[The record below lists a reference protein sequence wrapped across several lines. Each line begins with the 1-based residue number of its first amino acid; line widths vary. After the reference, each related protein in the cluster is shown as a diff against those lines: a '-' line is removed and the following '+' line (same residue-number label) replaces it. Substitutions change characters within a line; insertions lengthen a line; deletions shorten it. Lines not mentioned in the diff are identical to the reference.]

1 MSAIRLRDRPLVL
14 GSISVAILVLTWEVV
29 GIAGVSQALPP
40 FHDVVVAFGE
50 VLTSDRFY
58 EAVLATF
65 KAILIGYPPAVVFG
79 IILGTAMATFDTA
92 RWILEPWVN
101 LGLSLPL
108 VSMVPVLLFIFGLGT
123 PSIVAVVVI
132 YTLPILIVN
141 TASGVE
147 SVNRDLVDMGRSFN
161 ADRRTTFRRILLPG
175 AAPLVMAGVRIGAGR
190 AIKGAVVA
198 EQIVGLIG
206 LGGLIQRLGGAF
218 AVADLY
224 AVIIFVGMVGVAS
237 VSLLGRLEKGLAT

>member
-1 MSAIRLRDRPLVL
+1 MTILRDRPALL
-14 GSISVAILVLTWEVV
+14 GTISVVLLLIVWELVGL
-29 GIAGVSQALPP
+29 AGVSQALPP
-40 FHDVVVAFGE
+40 FHEVLEAFGE
-50 VLTSDRFY
+50 VFTSDRFY
-58 EAVLATF
+58 DAVWATF
-65 KAILIGYPPAVVFG
+65 KAILIGYPPAVVVG
-79 IILGTAMATFDTA
+79 ILLGTAIALFDSV
-92 RWILEPWVN
+92 RWILDPWVN

-108 VSMVPVLLFIFGLGT
+108 VSMVPVIIFIFGLGT

-132 YTLPILIVN
+132 YTLPVLIVN
-141 TASGVE
+141 TASGVQ
-147 SVNRDLVDMGRSFN
+147 SINRDLIDMGRSFN
-161 ADRRTTFRRILLPG
+161 ADRATTFRRILLPG

-224 AVIIFVGMVGVAS
+224 AVIIFVGLVGVAS

>member
-1 MSAIRLRDRPLVL
+1 MTHRLRDRPTFL
-14 GSISVAILVLTWEVV
+14 GSISVATLIIVWELVGL
-29 GIAGVSQALPP
+29 AGVSQALPP
-40 FHDVVVAFGE
+40 FHEVVLAFGE
-50 VLTSDRFY
+50 ILTSDRFY

-65 KAILIGYPPAVVFG
+65 KAILIGFPPAVIIG
-79 IILGTAMATFDTA
+79 ILLGTAVAVSDGV
-92 RWILEPWVN
+92 RWVLDPWIN

-108 VSMVPVLLFIFGLGT
+108 VSMVPVIIFIFGLGT
-123 PSIVAVVVI
+123 SSIVAVVVI

-141 TASGVE
+141 TASGVA
-147 SVNRDLVDMGRSFN
+147 SVSRDLIDMGRSFN
-161 ADRRTTFRRILLPG
+161 ADRSTTFRRILLPG

-218 AVADLY
+218 AVSDLY
-224 AVIIFVGMVGVAS
+224 AVIIFVGAVGVIS
-237 VSLLGRLEKGLAT
+237 VSLLGKLERRLAT